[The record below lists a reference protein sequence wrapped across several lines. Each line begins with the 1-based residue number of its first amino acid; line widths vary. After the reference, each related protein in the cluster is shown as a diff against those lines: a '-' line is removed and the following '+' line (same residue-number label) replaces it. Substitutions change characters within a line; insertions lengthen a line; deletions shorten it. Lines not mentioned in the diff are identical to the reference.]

1 MLILTAVATAAATA
15 IMAVT
20 ILRRAMRQCLTL
32 HPITEEEVVV
42 APEEDDADEAEGAL
56 HPDETDLA
64 SLWNSTDEAEGADE
78 GEGEE
83 EDPLEW
89 ATL

>member
-1 MLILTAVATAAATA
+1 MLILTAVATAATA

-20 ILRRAMRQCLTL
+20 ILRRAMRPCLTL
-32 HPITEEEVVV
+32 HPITEEVV

-83 EDPLEW
+83 DPLEW